1 MEKVEV
7 NVNGFPLDGVIKV
20 DFNALKGCLLLH
32 FADGTVSEVYLKNA
46 KK

>member
-7 NVNGFPLDGVIKV
+7 NVNGLPMDGVVKV
-20 DFNALKGCLLLH
+20 DFDPLKGCLLLC

-46 KK
+46 